1 MTDENFAIVVGIS
14 RYKGESDYPRLDGP
28 LYDVDHIC
36 DWLVD
41 PKGGNV
47 KPDNIYKLTTPPHL
61 MEPGQDED
69 RDAMTWTPDQAAFIR
84 AYQDITIGNGE
95 YRHRDSRLY
104 LYFSGHGFSQSA
116 DTTARAALFAANAF
130 GPARPNIPGTVYAEA
145 AKRVAVFREIV
156 LIMDCCRDVQRNS
169 PYAAYELDQTE
180 SGNAERVK
188 LFAMYA
194 SAKNGKAQ
202 EREFASQGKVFGLLT
217 HGFVRALDEAPTNV
231 LGQVS
236 STTLNNYLKFN
247 WDTWCPPGYPP
258 PQPPRTVP
266 ADAGDIFFSSRKTL
280 FTQRFVVDGA
290 APAAVKLKSAGLD
303 AVGTFGPDRIIW
315 VERNDPEK
323 IEIEFDVTDGRKQFA
338 LQLPPGEHTL
348 TIPGAPERQLT
359 FMPEATHD
367 VRI

>member
-1 MTDENFAIVVGIS
+1 MVDENFAIVVGIS
-14 RYKGESDYPRLDGP
+14 RYKGGTEYPPLDGP
-28 LYDVDHIC
+28 LHDVAHIC
-36 DWLVD
+36 EWLTD
-41 PKGGNV
+41 PNGGNV
-47 KPDNIYKLTTPPHL
+47 KPANIYRLTTPHDLIVAP
-61 MEPGQDED
+61 QDGAP
-69 RDAMTWTPDQAAFIR
+69 DAATWTPDQGAFIR
-84 AYQDITIGNGE
+84 AYQDITIENGE
-95 YRHRDSRLY
+95 YRRRDSRLY

-116 DTTARAALFAANAF
+116 DTTARAALFAANAY

-145 AKRVAVFREIV
+145 AKRVAVFKEIV

-180 SGNAERVK
+180 SGNAEKVK

-202 EREFASQGKVFGLLT
+202 EREFASQDKVFGLLT
-217 HGFVRALDEAPTNV
+217 HGLVRALDEAPTNV

-247 WDTWCPPGYPP
+247 WETWCPPDYPA

-266 ADAGDIFFSSRKTL
+266 ADAGDIFFGSRKTL

-290 APAAVKLKSAGLD
+290 VPPAVKLQSAGLD

-323 IEIEFDVTDGRKQFA
+323 IEIEFDIADGRKRFA
-338 LQLPPGEHTL
+338 LKLPPGEHTL
-348 TIPGAPERQLT
+348 TIPGAPERRLT
-359 FMPEATHD
+359 FLPEATHD